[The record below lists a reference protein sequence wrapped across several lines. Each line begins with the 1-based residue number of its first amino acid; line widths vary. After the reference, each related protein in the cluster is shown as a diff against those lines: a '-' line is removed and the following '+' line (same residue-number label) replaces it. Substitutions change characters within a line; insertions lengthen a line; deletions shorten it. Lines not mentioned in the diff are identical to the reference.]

1 MQGMLSLIT
10 YAFDPLHHVWEL
22 RRTQRA
28 IASGLV
34 AAFLAALLCVELNR
48 RGLLP
53 ASMAWFTHTSHFYAV
68 DLAFTLVLV
77 LEVVH
82 LVFALPCSISRSVG
96 TQFEILALILIR
108 SAFKKLSAF
117 DEPITLLGHLGPL
130 YEIVAAGAAAL
141 VVFAL
146 LGIYRRQLHSEEE
159 IKSDLL
165 FRFVAAK
172 KLVALLMLGTFV
184 GMGVRNGVT
193 WLGGGTPGDFF
204 QDFYTVLIFADIL
217 LVLVAQRY
225 QPRFRSV
232 FRNSGFVLVTLLIRL
247 ALTAPPYVAELMGV
261 GAAVYALGLA
271 WVYNRYYLP
280 RGNGG

>member
-1 MQGMLSLIT
+1 MQGLLTLVT
-10 YAFDPLHHVWEL
+10 YAFDPLHHFWEQ

-34 AAFLAALLCVELNR
+34 VAFLAALLCVELNR

-53 ASMAWFTHTSHFYAV
+53 ESMHWFHHTSHFYAV
-68 DLAFTLVLV
+68 HLAFTLVLV

-96 TQFEILALILIR
+96 TQFEILSLILIR

-117 DEPITLLGHLGPL
+117 DEPISLVGHLEPL
-130 YEIVAAGAAAL
+130 YQIVAAGAAAL

-146 LGIYRRQLHSEEE
+146 LGVYRRLYHSEEE
-159 IKSDLL
+159 FKSELL
-165 FRFVAAK
+165 FRFVASK

-184 GMGVRNGVT
+184 GMGAYNAWI
-193 WLGGGTPGDFF
+193 WLRGGAPGDFF

-225 QPRFRSV
+225 QPRFRST
-232 FRNSGFVLVTLLIRL
+232 FRNSGFVLATLLIRL
-247 ALTAPPYVAELMGV
+247 ALTAPPYVAECMGMGSV
-261 GAAVYALGLA
+261 AYAIGLT
-271 WVYNRYYLP
+271 WVYNRFYRP
-280 RGNGG
+280 QSVER